1 MCMQL
6 NEMVKD
12 FFLNAGNRKL
22 AQLTANTPHE
32 LRVDMRALN
41 GSTAY
46 AQYSNFR
53 VGTEAE
59 NFILNVSGYSGTAG
73 KCKRKGLN
81 TSTRQIL
88 VSTSLHKANE
98 AYDGHLP

>member
-1 MCMQL
+1 M
-6 NEMVKD
+6 NEMVKE

-22 AQLTANTPHE
+22 AQLTANTPPTN
-32 LRVDMRALN
+32 MRALN

-59 NFILNVSGYSGTAG
+59 NFRLNVSGYSGTAG
-73 KCKRKGLN
+73 K
-81 TSTRQIL
+81 
-88 VSTSLHKANE
+88 
-98 AYDGHLP
+98 